1 MNASRKSIKSDL
13 PRIDAMSDKD
23 IDYSDEPE
31 TDAAFWQC
39 AEVNAP
45 AVKRQVTLR
54 IDPDIV
60 EFFKASGQGYQTRIN
75 AVLRSY
81 VKAHEHKQ

>member
-23 IDYSDEPE
+23 IDYSDAPE
-31 TDAAFWQC
+31 TDSAFWQG

>member
-13 PRIDAMSDKD
+13 PRIDAMSDKN
-23 IDYSDEPE
+23 IDYSDVPE
-31 TDAAFWQC
+31 TDADFWQS
-39 AEVNAP
+39 ATVNSP
-45 AVKRQVTLR
+45 AVKQQVTLR

-60 EFFKASGQGYQTRIN
+60 EFFKADGQGYQTRIN

-81 VKAHEHKQ
+81 VKAHEHK

>member
-1 MNASRKSIKSDL
+1 MNASKKSTKSDL

-23 IDYSDEPE
+23 IDYSDAPE
-31 TDAAFWQC
+31 TDADFWQG
-39 AEVNAP
+39 AAVNSP
-45 AVKRQVTLR
+45 AVKQQVTLR

-60 EFFKASGQGYQTRIN
+60 DFFKSSGQGYQTRIN

-81 VKAHEHKQ
+81 VKAHEHKR